1 MTENFLV
8 AFTIIYVIATCQN
21 YKKTAPYQNYK
32 LCRRIYL
39 LFRDI
44 TLNEALDLLE
54 DVNDACDL
62 YIEPLDVAVLTKIL
76 ETRKTLPW

>member
-1 MTENFLV
+1 MTEKFLG
-8 AFTIIYVIATCQN
+8 AFTITYVIATCQN
-21 YKKTAPYQNYK
+21 YKKTAPCQIYK

-39 LFRDI
+39 VFKDI

-62 YIEPLDVAVLTKIL
+62 YIEPLL
-76 ETRKTLPW
+76 WQN